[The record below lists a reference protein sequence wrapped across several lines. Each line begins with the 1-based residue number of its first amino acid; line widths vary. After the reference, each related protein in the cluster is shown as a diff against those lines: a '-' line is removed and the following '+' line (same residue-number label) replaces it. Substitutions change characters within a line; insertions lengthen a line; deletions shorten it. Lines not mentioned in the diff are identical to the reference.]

1 MQNIDLYEGRHN
13 SRRIPF
19 PDRQDPEFY
28 TRLASEATHDND
40 RMQKKAS
47 RLLFLITALCIISF
61 TAGLVIGLRFA
72 GGEKRELVDNNTR
85 KAMSDIRNR
94 VSGMVAKPDQ
104 AMPLKED
111 EKQKDEKKEEKKVS
125 YPKEQYPFVISLG
138 EKMDDATSRKLG
150 RYLSSRGHTVILS
163 KQREGYQIFVGP
175 YKNEK
180 SAKLS
185 LKKIDSYSEI
195 AHNLEPQIIKR
206 I

>member
-1 MQNIDLYEGRHN
+1 MQNIDLYEGRHH
-13 SRRIPF
+13 SGRIPF

-28 TRLASEATHDND
+28 TRLASDISHDND
-40 RMQKKAS
+40 RLQKKAS
-47 RLLFLITALCIISF
+47 RLLFFITALCIISF
-61 TAGLVIGLRFA
+61 TAGLIIGIKFA

-85 KAMSDIRNR
+85 KAVSDIRNR
-94 VSGMVAKPDQ
+94 VSGMVANHNQ
-104 AMPLKED
+104 AIPIKE
-111 EKQKDEKKEEKKVS
+111 KDEKKDEKKVS

-138 EKMDDATSRKLG
+138 EKMDDMTSRKLA

-163 KQREGYQIFVGP
+163 KQSGGYQIFVGP

-185 LKKIDSYSEI
+185 LKKIDGYSEI